1 MQTHKMSRL
10 WREATKLPCPP
21 FLRSRCLVQTAYDL
35 RIPIQ
40 RYRFDVEKKRDIY
53 MYVYTVSFRRKG
65 SRKAVL
71 SSNLRTLDTQ
81 NKVTLISQPPQ
92 EIFFLLDLGD
102 ILLRGYT
109 IASRS
114 RRDFIF
120 PSSSFQRNQPH
131 FSFSFFEEKYT
142 FVSFFSSFPT
152 VSSKSLRLTRIA
164 SILNLDATKLR

>member
-1 MQTHKMSRL
+1 MQTHKMSKL

-81 NKVTLISQPPQ
+81 NKVTLISH
-92 EIFFLLDLGD
+92 
-102 ILLRGYT
+102 RK
-109 IASRS
+109 R
-114 RRDFIF
+114 
-120 PSSSFQRNQPH
+120 
-131 FSFSFFEEKYT
+131 FSFSSTSGIFCYVDIRLPLDRDAILYSPPLRSNEISHT
-142 FVSFFSSFPT
+142 FLFPSLKKSTRLFLSFPRFLPSPRK
-152 VSSKSLRLTRIA
+152 VWG
-164 SILNLDATKLR
+164 